1 MKIFFIRL
9 FYKLADPIRRSYWFI
24 VRPTRMGVKCLIEH
38 QNKFLFIRN
47 SYGSKRWTIPGG
59 GVNRGE
65 SLESAVIRET
75 REEVNITPSNLINI
89 GTYIHQKEYK
99 HDSLTIFY
107 TKTQSPKFTI
117 DPVEIE
123 EARWMTFD
131 EVPQPRGSAITRAF
145 SFFNTWNHEQH

>member
-1 MKIFFIRL
+1 MKVKIIRL
-9 FYKLADPIRRSYWFI
+9 FYRIIDPIRKLYWFI
-24 VRPTRMGVKCLIEH
+24 ARPTRIGVKCLVQH

-47 SYGSKRWTIPGG
+47 SYGSKKWTIPGG

-65 SLESAVIRET
+65 SFESAAIRET
-75 REEVNITPSNLINI
+75 QEEVSITPTNLINI
-89 GTYIHQKEYK
+89 GSYIHEKEYK

-117 DPVEIE
+117 DPIEIE

-131 EVPQPRGSAITRAF
+131 EVPEPRGSAVAATLTL
-145 SFFNTWNHEQH
+145 FNTWKNKQ